1 MHSHIHMAPTHR
13 VVTGG
18 GGTSRVHAVQFIQL
32 ELENVNVFNN
42 SQINN
47 PEYIAFKCFIYFNEI
62 LLKEVLQCQ
71 AMESTL

>member
-1 MHSHIHMAPTHR
+1 MHSHVHTASTHR
-13 VVTGG
+13 VVTEGKKQ
-18 GGTSRVHAVQFIQL
+18 RVHAAQFIQL
-32 ELENVNVFNN
+32 ELENVNAFNN

>member
-1 MHSHIHMAPTHR
+1 M
-13 VVTGG
+13 
-18 GGTSRVHAVQFIQL
+18 QFIPA
-32 ELENVNVFNN
+32 ELENANVFNN

-71 AMESTL
+71 ATESTLYKDILIISWNLQVSLDKSPAV